1 YPTGACHVMC
11 LWRSTMAETA
21 QPLPHIPGYEIRR
34 KLGQGGMGVVYEA
47 VQLADSQRVALKM
60 IVGAMP
66 EHVVRFRRE
75 VQAVARLKHPNIV
88 QLHNEGEHQ
97 GLPYFTMELVE
108 GGSLAG
114 QRASFPQ
121 EVRQAV
127 ALVELLANAIH
138 YAHQQNIVHRDLT
151 PG

>member
-1 YPTGACHVMC
+1 AGVGDGFTAGLLRHSQRKRGATDRPGLRSTAPALDPTLGEGTAVTWFPYPTGACHVMC

-88 QLHNEGEHQ
+88 QLHNEGEH
-97 GLPYFTMELVE
+97 
-108 GGSLAG
+108 
-114 QRASFPQ
+114 
-121 EVRQAV
+121 
-127 ALVELLANAIH
+127 
-138 YAHQQNIVHRDLT
+138 
-151 PG
+151 